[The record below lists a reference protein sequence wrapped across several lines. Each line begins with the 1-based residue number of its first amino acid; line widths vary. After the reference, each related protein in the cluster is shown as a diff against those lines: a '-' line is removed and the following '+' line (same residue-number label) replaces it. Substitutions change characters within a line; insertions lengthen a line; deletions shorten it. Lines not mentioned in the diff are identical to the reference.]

1 MAELSVT
8 ATDKTEAELAA
19 DEIAQALTE
28 GAKLTVNEDTVAI
41 SPAFV
46 ALALAAPPTIDL
58 AKNTFK
64 AIALGI
70 LRRAL
75 VYAMPTRVAPT
86 GTIDGLNDT
95 FTVPANTLLFLFTNG
110 VLRQPG
116 GVHYTLSGTGNVT
129 ITYAAGY
136 IPEAGDVHDAI
147 YW

>member
-8 ATDKTEAELAA
+8 STDKTEAELAA

-28 GAKLTVNEDTVAI
+28 GAEQAMSQDTVI
-41 SPAFV
+41 VSPAFV
-46 ALALAAPPTIDL
+46 ALALASPPTIDL

-75 VYAMPTRVAPT
+75 VYAMPTRATPA
-86 GTIDGLNDT
+86 GTIDGANAA
-95 FTVPANTLLFLFTNG
+95 FTVPANSLLFLFANG

-116 GVHYTLSGTGNVT
+116 GVHYTLSGIGNVT

-136 IPEAGDVHDAI
+136 IPEAGDVHEAI